1 MPGNISGGGGGTFL
15 LAGFNGF
22 IGHRE
27 FFHRR
32 LIRGGRRSFCKYL
45 IQ

>member
-15 LAGFNGF
+15 LAGLLHWFRYG
-22 IGHRE
+22 RL
-27 FFHRR
+27 FHFHW
-32 LIRGGRRSFCKYL
+32 LRGGRSNLREYL